1 MGTGDLNAGGNL
13 SMDYPAL
20 PAESRNTLSRFM
32 LQKLEKALAWWA
44 TWLECR
50 LHLTSDCTDL
60 FSLFQVNVK
69 VDYIKPPSDGFPERT
84 CATVTISGINIA
96 EALISKG
103 FATALR
109 HRQDDDQRSSCYDD
123 LLAAETRAI
132 KNGKGLHSKKESPI
146 HRVADLS
153 GVSQWN
159 LELTFAFTN
168 LNQSLVLFE
177 FVCSRSILKRVWEE
191 YKCVEWDWA
200 RCKKDFLKH
209 QSSYLRIT
217 KCLCPCYFFSS
228 SPVSAKF

>member
-1 MGTGDLNAGGNL
+1 M
-13 SMDYPAL
+13 
-20 PAESRNTLSRFM
+20 
-32 LQKLEKALAWWA
+32 
-44 TWLECR
+44 
-50 LHLTSDCTDL
+50 
-60 FSLFQVNVK
+60 K

-153 GVSQWN
+153 GVSQKTVPSLTRVRILAAYN
-159 LELTFAFTN
+159 EGTGESVNALNEIGEGRENIANIGAFYLLLTYFELERK
-168 LNQSLVLFE
+168 S
-177 FVCSRSILKRVWEE
+177 
-191 YKCVEWDWA
+191 
-200 RCKKDFLKH
+200 
-209 QSSYLRIT
+209 
-217 KCLCPCYFFSS
+217 
-228 SPVSAKF
+228 